1 MNCRSRLCVVL
12 GVSFAI
18 TAVFFF
24 LGSTSYGLVFSA
36 RNLSLVIRLATTI
49 SVLFSFYLLDYVAN
63 LQLRMRHYVFVITIL
78 LAGVMLSPLYFL
90 FGWYDK
96 VLHLIQP
103 MFLASIVL
111 YIVTPLNISSRWKF
125 FFTFFVVL
133 GGLGLFEVGEYL
145 IDVAFDSKLQ
155 GVFRLTGVG
164 LVLVQSRIDDTIVD
178 LLFGVVST
186 LVYLF
191 GVALFWSKKH

>member
-1 MNCRSRLCVVL
+1 
-12 GVSFAI
+12 
-18 TAVFFF
+18 
-24 LGSTSYGLVFSA
+24 
-36 RNLSLVIRLATTI
+36 
-49 SVLFSFYLLDYVAN
+49 
-63 LQLRMRHYVFVITIL
+63 
-78 LAGVMLSPLYFL
+78 MLSPLYFL

-125 FFTFFVVL
+125 LFTFFVVV

-164 LVLVQSRIDDTIVD
+164 LVLVQGRIDDTIVD

-191 GVALFWSKKH
+191 GVALFSSKKH